1 MNVKVRGVDSYLY
14 LSVQSDL
21 SPSSTF
27 LILSS
32 GTVKGLLGN
41 MGGDNSESGYN
52 IYGYLISLLA
62 IVIVRRYD
70 SNHLFDWIL
79 CESSGQSMVG
89 SVFDITMARQIGFE
103 IGLFLSRNG
112 KCFKL

>member
-41 MGGDNSESGYN
+41 MGGNNSESGYN

-70 SNHLFDWIL
+70 SNHLL
-79 CESSGQSMVG
+79 RAQ
-89 SVFDITMARQIGFE
+89 DIAQKSDDNEKDRNDICDYSN
-103 IGLFLSRNG
+103 FLS
-112 KCFKL
+112 FKFVIL

>member
-41 MGGDNSESGYN
+41 MGGNNSESGYN

-70 SNHLFDWIL
+70 SNHLL
-79 CESSGQSMVG
+79 RAQ
-89 SVFDITMARQIGFE
+89 DIAQKVMIMKRIEMIFV
-103 IGLFLSRNG
+103 IIPISYHSNL
-112 KCFKL
+112 